1 MKKRNIIFVFA
12 LLLTILLPKLVSAAP
27 SSQSWEVYCGD
38 IGKTVT
44 REDPVRC
51 YLITQITNDPATGLG
66 IYGALTGVQLKNLV
80 FESGNSAGVLD
91 PAAVTVKPYAN
102 QTTSDTVANF
112 TCNEPSGC
120 FDFVAASEAV
130 GIVDKKGQNTGDAE
144 VQSFNAD
151 HSAYTIIGWYLV
163 KLSDEATT
171 ENCGEICVYV
181 RPLDVKPT
189 DGSTPPEIGTPSLT
203 NGLCKEIKPS
213 IPVTPEKKTCYT
225 EGEGDNK
232 KYYGKDGNEVTKE
245 QYDKDC
251 GNPTTGGWASYAV
264 LAAGAFIALSAIT
277 IAKKHNK
284 FYQV

>member
-38 IGKTVT
+38 IGKTVS

-66 IYGALTGVQLKNLV
+66 IYGALTGVQLENLE
-80 FESGNSAGVLD
+80 FETGSPVGVVDTAVSFKKYENS
-91 PAAVTVKPYAN
+91 
-102 QTTSDTVANF
+102 TTSDTVANF
-112 TCNEPSGC
+112 TCQEPSGC
-120 FDFVAASEAV
+120 VDFYAANEAV

-144 VQSFNAD
+144 VQAFNQS
-151 HSAYTIIGWYLV
+151 HSAYTIIGWYYV
-163 KLSDEATT
+163 KLKAEATT
-171 ENCGEICVYV
+171 ENCGKICVYV
-181 RPLDVKPT
+181 RPLDVKPEA
-189 DGSTPPEIGTPSLT
+189 GVTPPEVGTPSLT

-213 IPVTPEKKTCYT
+213 LPVTPEKKTCYT
-225 EGEGDNK
+225 EGEGNSK

-251 GNPTTGGWASYAV
+251 GNPGTGGWASYAV

>member
-27 SSQSWEVYCGD
+27 SAQSWEVYCGD
-38 IGKTVT
+38 IGKTVS
-44 REDPVRC
+44 REEPVRC

-66 IYGALTGVQLKNLV
+66 IYGALTGVELKNLE
-80 FESGNSAGVLD
+80 FETGTPAGVLD
-91 PAAVTVKPYAN
+91 PAVVSFKKYEN
-102 QTTSDTVANF
+102 NTTSDLVANHR
-112 TCNEPSGC
+112 CMDPSGC
-120 FDFVAASEAV
+120 VDFWAVNEAV

-144 VQSFNAD
+144 IQAFNQS

-163 KLSDEATT
+163 RLKAEATT
-171 ENCGEICVYV
+171 ENCGEICV
-181 RPLDVKPT
+181 RITPLDVKPEA
-189 DGSTPPEIGTPSLT
+189 GVTPPDLGDPSLT
-203 NGLCKEIKPS
+203 NGYCKEIKPS
-213 IPVTPEKKTCYT
+213 LPVTPEKKTCYT
-225 EGEGDNK
+225 EGEGDSK